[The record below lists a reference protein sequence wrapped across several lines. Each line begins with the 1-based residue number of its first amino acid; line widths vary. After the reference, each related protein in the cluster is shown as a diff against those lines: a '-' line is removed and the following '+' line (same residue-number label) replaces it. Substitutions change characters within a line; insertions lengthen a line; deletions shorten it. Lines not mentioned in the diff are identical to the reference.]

1 MDRRDFLLN
10 ACRTCAA
17 LALLPAAASLEGCA
31 PSAKAMA
38 VKDGIIDVPLDALGA
53 SGSTVIS
60 ASGLSEKLFISK
72 RADGSYSAVELKC
85 PHKGGPVKEKEGQ
98 LVCSWHGSTFG
109 RDGAL
114 VKGPSKAGLKSYP
127 VEASGAMLRVRVA

>member
-31 PSAKAMA
+31 SSAKALA
-38 VKDGIIDVPLDALGA
+38 VKDGMLDVPLDSLGA
-53 SGSTVIS
+53 AGSTVIS
-60 ASGLSEKLFISK
+60 ANGLSEKLFISK
-72 RADGSYSAVELKC
+72 RTDGGYSAVELKC
-85 PHKGGPVKEKEGQ
+85 PHKGGPIKEKEGQ
-98 LVCSWHGSTFG
+98 LVCGWHGSAFG
-109 RDGAL
+109 MDGTL

-127 VEASGAMLRVRVA
+127 VEVNGAMLRVRVA